1 MHSLFGIL
9 YALMFLAYISA
20 GGFIVYHF
28 LRYSPT
34 RTGATIGVTL
44 FLSVFLILLFTNAML
59 FFMLPVDS
67 FFPAIDISSGF
78 SFSSNDIPSFGS
90 LGR

>member
-1 MHSLFGIL
+1 MQSLFGIL

-44 FLSVFLILLFTNAML
+44 FLSVFLVLLFTNAML
-59 FFMLPVDS
+59 FFMLPIDS
-67 FFPAIDISSGF
+67 FFPAIDFSSGF
-78 SFSSNDIPSFGS
+78 NLNPSDFSSFGS
-90 LGR
+90 FVH

>member
-1 MHSLFGIL
+1 
-9 YALMFLAYISA
+9 MFLAYISA

-44 FLSVFLILLFTNAML
+44 FLSVFLVLLFTNAML
-59 FFMLPVDS
+59 FFMLPLDT
-67 FFPAIDISSGF
+67 FFPDIDMPAFNLRDASSAT
-78 SFSSNDIPSFGS
+78 FGTF
-90 LGR
+90 GR